1 MGEIRAN
8 VTLENT
14 SDRDRVHDGYGV
26 ETEVRRTSVEGIV
39 DTGAVDLVI
48 PEEIADE
55 LGLRHRRTRTVV
67 YADNRREERPVGLVT
82 IEIANLSTEAACIIG
97 QRGTEVL
104 IGQVVLE
111 ELDLIADCKNRSLTP
126 RHPDGP
132 VLAIRSIR

>member
-26 ETEVRRTSVEGIV
+26 ESEVRRTTVEGIV

-48 PEEIADE
+48 PEEIAHE
-55 LGLRHRRTRTVV
+55 LGLRHRRTRTVI

-82 IEIANLSTEAACIIG
+82 IEIANLSTETACIIG